1 MAFWAIDHLGNTS
14 EPWIQVFNYMG
25 TAIQPR
31 AGGILVSVHHQRRQQ
46 LWKLKFRQVFFGT
59 ATVALLAM
67 LADFV

>member
-1 MAFWAIDHLGNTS
+1 MDS
-14 EPWIQVFNYMG
+14 S
-25 TAIQPR
+25 IQPR

-46 LWKLKFRQVFFGT
+46 LGKLKFRQVFFGT